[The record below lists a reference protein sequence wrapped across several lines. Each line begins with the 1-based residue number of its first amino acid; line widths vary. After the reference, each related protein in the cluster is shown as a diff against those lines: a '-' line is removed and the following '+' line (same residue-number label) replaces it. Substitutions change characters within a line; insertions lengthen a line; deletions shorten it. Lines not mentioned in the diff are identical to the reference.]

1 MQKNIN
7 SKSNPFKIPEDYF
20 IQLEKNVCLKTIEK
34 NNSKNPYITPI
45 NYFENLEDKI
55 LLATSKNDD
64 KSKNILVI
72 NQKIYW
78 IAAAACLFLAV
89 SLGIYLMNIPFKNQ
103 SLPLAKIQDQSNN
116 TISDNLYMFK
126 NEDSAMSSNISSKI
140 NSEKEII
147 TTNNLRSSKITKARK
162 QKPTKQINENVYEHE
177 VVTSSNVIYDLYLT
191 NDEVNNLYDEEM
203 YQDIFILF

>member
-1 MQKNIN
+1 MQRNIN

-34 NNSKNPYITPI
+34 INSKNPYITPI

-64 KSKNILVI
+64 KSKNTLVI

-89 SLGIYLMNIPFKNQ
+89 SLGIYLMNSPFKNQ

-147 TTNNLRSSKITKARK
+147 TTNNVRSSKITKER
-162 QKPTKQINENVYEHE
+162 KQINEKVYEHE

-191 NDEVNNLYDEEM
+191 NDEVNNLYDEEI
-203 YQDIFILF
+203 YQDDFILF

>member
-1 MQKNIN
+1 MQRNIN

-34 NNSKNPYITPI
+34 INSKNPYITPI

-64 KSKNILVI
+64 KSKNTLVI

-89 SLGIYLMNIPFKNQ
+89 SLGIYLMNSPFKNQ
-103 SLPLAKIQDQSNN
+103 SLPLAKI
-116 TISDNLYMFK
+116 
-126 NEDSAMSSNISSKI
+126 
-140 NSEKEII
+140 
-147 TTNNLRSSKITKARK
+147 
-162 QKPTKQINENVYEHE
+162 
-177 VVTSSNVIYDLYLT
+177 
-191 NDEVNNLYDEEM
+191 
-203 YQDIFILF
+203 